1 MAADSNNSTP
11 NVIILLPFILIFSA
25 LGVYIT
31 IIVVRAFSVC
41 LKEGKPSG
49 NFLFSSKSNQYEKE
63 NEIEYNKWLET
74 RSEPESVSPAIIW
87 SPERIQWERQSTPM
101 HTPLRM
107 EQQQQKFLS
116 NSQKST
122 PYSKPSKTSMSPNIA
137 IQRVGSNDAF
147 VSGHNLPSP
156 NYLSPVPMS
165 IPSLPHKQGFSFPNS
180 PSSLTMMRQQTLP
193 PPMPKPSIHHDNTI
207 NSSKY
212 KSSPG
217 SSKIRSGVDTSQIDN
232 HKPANQHDNALHR
245 GVLHRKTAKL
255 IWKSSW
261 IPRNCVLYES
271 GLFTC
276 LGRGGTIKLQIEIH
290 NCVVRYLKRLNNK
303 SHVFT
308 LTPRNSL
315 NASRDQVVF
324 AAPSLAQAE
333 EWQHCFRLLSVDQA

>member
-137 IQRVGSNDAF
+137 IQIA
-147 VSGHNLPSP
+147 
-156 NYLSPVPMS
+156 
-165 IPSLPHKQGFSFPNS
+165 
-180 PSSLTMMRQQTLP
+180 
-193 PPMPKPSIHHDNTI
+193 
-207 NSSKY
+207 
-212 KSSPG
+212 
-217 SSKIRSGVDTSQIDN
+217 
-232 HKPANQHDNALHR
+232 
-245 GVLHRKTAKL
+245 
-255 IWKSSW
+255 
-261 IPRNCVLYES
+261 
-271 GLFTC
+271 
-276 LGRGGTIKLQIEIH
+276 
-290 NCVVRYLKRLNNK
+290 
-303 SHVFT
+303 
-308 LTPRNSL
+308 
-315 NASRDQVVF
+315 
-324 AAPSLAQAE
+324 
-333 EWQHCFRLLSVDQA
+333 